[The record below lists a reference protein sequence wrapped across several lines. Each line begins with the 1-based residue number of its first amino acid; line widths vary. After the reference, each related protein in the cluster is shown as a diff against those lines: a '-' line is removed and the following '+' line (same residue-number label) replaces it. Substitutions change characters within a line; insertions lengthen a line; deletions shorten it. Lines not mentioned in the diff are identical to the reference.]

1 MPLFFLPRV
10 PIVFGMKKISDAI
23 RGRWLAMAGPK
34 SPWGSE
40 SSGGDEPPAGDSPAG
55 DGGVPESGAAPKG
68 DGPKGPRN
76 PWLQGGSDNPP
87 RRAASM
93 DDILRPR
100 GGKGGGGPN
109 FPKLPERADGKSWA
123 GPIAGVLALLWIGV
137 STTHLLGSNEQGIV
151 TTLGSYSRTVG
162 SGMSFTLPWPLEKIN
177 VEDVTS
183 IKRDTI
189 PDGEAEKLMITS
201 DRGLVDISYLV
212 RWNIK
217 DLKLYTFQLDDPKD
231 TVKEVA
237 EAAMR
242 AAVAEVPLN
251 GVMGGS
257 GRSQIETRVREHMQ
271 AILDA
276 YHSGVKIQGVD
287 IVKTAPPAA
296 VKEAFQ
302 KVTVAQQKAQQEVY
316 SAQQWAQQ
324 LINQSQGNAAEF
336 NKVYEQY
343 KLSPEVTRR
352 RLYYETMERVLS
364 NNDKVIVEANGVTPY
379 LPLQEIRRNATPA
392 PAASEGAQ

>member
-1 MPLFFLPRV
+1 MF
-10 PIVFGMKKISDAI
+10 SDVIA
-23 RGRWLAMAGPK
+23 RPWLAMTGRK
-34 SPWGSE
+34 SPWGS
-40 SSGGDEPPAGDSPAG
+40 GDSGNSAESAEE
-55 DGGVPESGAAPKG
+55 GVPEGDAPAG
-68 DGPKGPRN
+68 EAPKGPRN
-76 PWLQGGSDNPP
+76 PWLPPEGEGP
-87 RRAASM
+87 RRSASM

-100 GGKGGGGPN
+100 QRKGGGGG
-109 FPKLPERADGKSWA
+109 FGLPPLPQRPDGRSWT
-123 GPIAGVLALLWIGV
+123 GPVIAVLALLWLGF
-137 STTHLLGSNEQGIV
+137 STTHVLGSNEQGIV
-151 TTLGSYSRTVG
+151 TTFGKYTRTVG
-162 SGMSFTLPWPLEKIN
+162 SGVSLTLPWPIEKMK

-183 IKRDTI
+183 IKRDLI
-189 PDGEAEKLMITS
+189 PEDEGEKLMITS

-217 DLKLYTFQLDDPKD
+217 DLKLYTFQLNDPHD

-257 GRSQIETRVREHMQ
+257 GRAQIEQRVRERMQ

-276 YHSGVKIQGVD
+276 YRSGVKIQGVD
-287 IVKTAPPAA
+287 IKKTDPPQK

-302 KVTVAQQKAQQEVY
+302 KVTVAQQNAQQDVY
-316 SAQQWAQQ
+316 NAQQWAQQ
-324 LINQSQGNAAEF
+324 LVNQAEGNAAEF

-352 RLYYETMERVLS
+352 RIYYETMERVLT

-379 LPLQEIRRNATPA
+379 LPLPEVRRAEKA
-392 PAASEGAQ
+392 EAAQGGQ